1 MKKFTYDYISV
12 NAKAKTD
19 RYVKVVF
26 RKEDGA
32 HKRIEKFSDE
42 KFKIVDG
49 NIYEIRKDNYGN
61 TLLSETCGFINTI
74 VITSID
80 DETNEKKEEVLE
92 TLFTKQQFEA
102 WKAVQLDIDIQRQ
115 YRYKNKSNKKKEE
128 KKEEKENK

>member
-1 MKKFTYDYISV
+1 MKKYQYDYASV

-19 RYVKVVF
+19 RFVKIIF

-61 TLLSETCGFINTI
+61 TLLSETCGFVNAII
-74 VITSID
+74 ITSID
-80 DETNEKKEEVLE
+80 EETKEKKEEILE
-92 TLFTKQQFEA
+92 TLFTKQQYETWLA
-102 WKAVQLDIDIQRQ
+102 IQIDIDTQRRD
-115 YRYKNKSNKKKEE
+115 RYMKSQKK
-128 KKEEKENK
+128 KKEEKENKENK